1 MMAPRRWSFL
11 IPILLFT
18 ACMGLLLWIAF
29 YGLQQGLQ
37 PVHAIM
43 LLWFAAITT
52 VLHLWQE
59 HSMASDPKGF
69 VRRFMAGLMLKMLL
83 SRAVLFALLSRAP
96 EETVMPNGI
105 AFAVLYLAFLAFS
118 TVRLSAL
125 SRKLPKA

>member
-1 MMAPRRWSFL
+1 MAPRRWSFL
-11 IPILLFT
+11 VPILLFT
-18 ACMGLLLWIAF
+18 LAMGLLVWIAF
-29 YGLQQGLQ
+29 FGLQQPLGT
-37 PVHAIM
+37 VHVIM

-52 VLHLWQE
+52 ALHLWQE

-83 SRAVLFALLSRAP
+83 SLGVMVVLLIRAP
-96 EETVMPNGI
+96 KETVLPNGI

-118 TVRLSAL
+118 TARLSGL

>member
-18 ACMGLLLWIAF
+18 AGMGLLMWIAF
-29 YGLQQGLQ
+29 YGLQHPLQ

-43 LLWFAAITT
+43 LLWFAAVTT
-52 VLHLWQE
+52 ALHLWQE
-59 HSMASDPKGF
+59 HAMTTDPKGF

-83 SRAVLFALLSRAP
+83 SLTVLVVLLIRAP
-96 EETVMPNGI
+96 QESVMPNGI
-105 AFAVLYLAFLAFS
+105 AFALLYLAFLAFS
-118 TVRLSAL
+118 TARLAGL